1 MSTTAATPGPQ
12 IPGPD
17 RMVPTDGP
25 VSTPKRPFSWRDK
38 IGYMFG
44 DWGNDFTFILQS
56 TFFLIFYTNVMG
68 INAAHVGT
76 LLFVA
81 RVLDAFTDV
90 GAGRLIDT
98 LRPGRSGRFRPWL
111 LRIMIPVTVMAFLM
125 FSPFVADGAYGT
137 RLAWMVVTYI
147 LWGSVFYTLINIPY
161 GSMASVISND
171 PGHRASLSV
180 FRSLGG
186 TLANLAISVLL
197 PLVVFVQVAGESQMS
212 GSRMMWAAAGCAVL
226 AVLCYVLCFVNVE
239 ERIAT
244 PPKPKEER
252 QSLASALGSMA
263 TNRGLTGLIA
273 TALLMLVAFMMLG
286 GMTPYLLNE
295 YFNNGQLLSLV
306 NFVGLA
312 PTLLLVPVA
321 SKLAKTVGKKEVGI
335 VGLTLA
341 VLSGVVLFVIHTES
355 PYVFM
360 VGYALLMLGVAVLN
374 ILIWAFITDVID
386 LQEIRTGERNDATV
400 YGMYSWSRKLGQAIA
415 GGLTGWALGWIGYT
429 SGGGEQSESVLDG
442 IYTLGTLVPAL
453 ILLGSL
459 LALAFWYPLSK
470 KRVDEN
476 VAILEERHAA
486 AAAAAGGESPS
497 TTPQP

>member
-1 MSTTAATPGPQ
+1 MSTTAATPAQ
-12 IPGPD
+12 KKD
-17 RMVPTDGP
+17 V
-25 VSTPKRPFSWRDK
+25 RPFSWRDK
-38 IGYMFG
+38 LGYMFG

-56 TFFLIFYTNVMG
+56 TFFMIFYTNVMG
-68 INAAHVGT
+68 ISAAHVGT
-76 LLFVA
+76 LLFVT
-81 RVLDAFTDV
+81 RILDAFTDV
-90 GAGRLIDT
+90 GAGRLIDI
-98 LRPGRSGRFRPWL
+98 LKPGRSGRFKPWL

-125 FSPFVADGAYGT
+125 FSPFVADGAYGI
-137 RLAWMVVTYI
+137 RLAWMIVTYI

-161 GSMASVISND
+161 GSMASVISDD

-197 PLVVFVQVAGESQMS
+197 PLVVFVQVAGESEMS
-212 GSRMMWAAAGCAVL
+212 GTRMMWATLGCGIL
-226 AVLCYVLCFVNVE
+226 AVICYLLCFVNVE
-239 ERIAT
+239 ERIST
-244 PPKPKEER
+244 PPKQKDQR
-252 QSLASALGSMA
+252 QGLGQALGSMV

-273 TALLMLVAFMMLG
+273 TALFMLVAFMMLG
-286 GMTPYLLNE
+286 GMMPYMLNE

-321 SKLAKTVGKKEVGI
+321 SKLAKTFGKKEVGA
-335 VGLTLA
+335 VGLTLGIVA
-341 VLSGVVLFVIHTES
+341 GVLLFVIRTDS

-360 VGYALLMLGVAVLN
+360 VGYALLMLGVSALN

-415 GGLTGWALGWIGYT
+415 GGLVGWALGWIGYQ
-429 SGGGEQSESVLDG
+429 SGGVEQSQSVLDG

-453 ILLGSL
+453 LLLVSL
-459 LALAFWYPLSK
+459 LALVFWYPLTK

-476 VAILEERHAA
+476 VATLEERHAA
-486 AAAAAGGESPS
+486 AAAAAGSSSE
-497 TTPQP
+497 QA

>member
-1 MSTTAATPGPQ
+1 MMSTTAATPKQ
-12 IPGPD
+12 KKD
-17 RMVPTDGP
+17 L
-25 VSTPKRPFSWRDK
+25 RPFSWRDK
-38 IGYMFG
+38 LGYMFG

-56 TFFLIFYTNVMG
+56 TFFMIFYTNVMG
-68 INAAHVGT
+68 ISAAHVGT

-81 RVLDAFTDV
+81 RILDAFTDV

-98 LRPGRSGRFRPWL
+98 LKPGRSGRFKPWL
-111 LRIMIPVTVMAFLM
+111 LRIMVPVTVMAFLM
-125 FSPFVADGAYGT
+125 FSPFVADGAYGI
-137 RLAWMVVTYI
+137 RLAWMIATYI

-197 PLVVFVQVAGESQMS
+197 PLVVFVQVSGQSEMS
-212 GSRMMWAAAGCAVL
+212 GTRMMWAALGCGIL
-226 AVLCYVLCFVNVE
+226 AVVCYLLCFVNVE
-239 ERIAT
+239 ERITT
-244 PPKPKEER
+244 PPKQKDQR
-252 QSLASALGSMA
+252 QGLGQALGSMLI
-263 TNRGLTGLIA
+263 NRGLTGLIA
-273 TALLMLVAFMMLG
+273 TALFMLVAFMMLG
-286 GMTPYLLNE
+286 GMMPYMLNE

-321 SKLAKTVGKKEVGI
+321 SKLAKTFGKKEVGA
-335 VGLTLA
+335 VGLILGMI
-341 VLSGVVLFVIHTES
+341 SGVLLFVIRTDS

-360 VGYALLMLGVAVLN
+360 VGYALLMLGVSALN

-415 GGLTGWALGWIGYT
+415 GGLVGWALGWIGYQ
-429 SGGGEQSESVLDG
+429 SGGVEQSQSVLDG

-453 ILLGSL
+453 LLLVSL
-459 LALAFWYPLSK
+459 LALVFWYPLTK

-486 AAAAAGGESPS
+486 AAASDSEQA
-497 TTPQP
+497 

>member
-25 VSTPKRPFSWRDK
+25 VTTPKRPFSWRDK

-81 RVLDAFTDV
+81 RILDAFTDV

-98 LRPGRSGRFRPWL
+98 LKPGRSGRFKPWL

-186 TLANLAISVLL
+186 TLANLAISVVL
-197 PLVVFVQVAGESQMS
+197 PLIVFVQVAGSSEMS
-212 GSRMMWAAAGCAVL
+212 GTRMMWAAAGCAVL
-226 AVLCYVLCFVNVE
+226 AVICYLLCFVNVE

-252 QSLASALGSMA
+252 QSLASALGSMV

-295 YFNNGQLLSLV
+295 YFDNGQLLSLV

-321 SKLAKTVGKKEVGI
+321 SKLAKTFGKKEVGI

-341 VLSGVVLFVIHTES
+341 VVSGVVLFVIHTES

-360 VGYALLMLGVAVLN
+360 VGYALLMLGVAALN

-415 GGLTGWALGWIGYT
+415 GGLVGWALGWIGYQ
-429 SGGGEQSESVLDG
+429 SGGVEQSQSVLDG

-453 ILLGSL
+453 LLLVSL
-459 LALAFWYPLSK
+459 LALVFWYPLTK

-486 AAAAAGGESPS
+486 AAAAGGESPS